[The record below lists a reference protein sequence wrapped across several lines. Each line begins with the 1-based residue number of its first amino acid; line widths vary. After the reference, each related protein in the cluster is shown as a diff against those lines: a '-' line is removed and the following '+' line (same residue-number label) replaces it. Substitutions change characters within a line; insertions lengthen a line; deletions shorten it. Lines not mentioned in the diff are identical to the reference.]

1 MYDNKRS
8 LVATGSDFVCVVDES
23 HACIVE
29 AADPHMDE

>member
-8 LVATGSDFVCVVDES
+8 SVATGSNFVGVTDRS
-23 HACIVE
+23 HACVVE

>member
-8 LVATGSDFVCVVDES
+8 LVATGSNFVGVTDGS
-23 HACIVE
+23 HACVVE